1 MKISEYKNLNR
12 FITILFTFFK
22 DNSIESSV
30 YPMDNYDAMLERIL
44 DCEYESMSY
53 YPGMY
58 CVDFRLPER
67 IEEGEVY
74 MFIFG
79 KDNSYGSSLLIDFG
93 ERDLVSFFNFSCDFE
108 KHLPYLI
115 DFADENG
122 RITVSPEIPG
132 YDVEYLQAE
141 DIMPFDEF
149 IIYLNN
155 NRMPKKLN
163 MIVVD

>member
-12 FITILFTFFK
+12 FLTLLFTFFK
-22 DNSIESSV
+22 ENRIESSI
-30 YPMDNYDAMLERIL
+30 YPMDDYDGMLERIL
-44 DCEYESMSY
+44 QCEYETMSY

-79 KDNSYGSSLLIDFG
+79 KENSSGSSLLIDFG

-108 KHLPYLI
+108 KHPPYLL
-115 DFADENG
+115 DFADDKG
-122 RITVSPEIPG
+122 RIAVSPEVAG
-132 YDVEYLQAE
+132 YDVEYLNTD

-155 NRMPKKLN
+155 NRTPKHLN
-163 MIVVD
+163 MVVVD

>member
-1 MKISEYKNLNR
+1 MKISEYKNLTR
-12 FITILFTFFK
+12 FLTILFTFFK
-22 DNSIESSV
+22 ENRIESSV
-30 YPMDNYDAMLERIL
+30 YPMDDYDGMLERIL
-44 DCEYESMSY
+44 QCEYENMSY

-79 KDNSYGSSLLIDFG
+79 KENSSGSSLLIDFG

-108 KHLPYLI
+108 KHPPYLL

-122 RITVSPEIPG
+122 RIMVSPEIPG
-132 YDVEYLQAE
+132 HDVECLNA
-141 DIMPFDEF
+141 DDVMTFDEF
-149 IIYLNN
+149 IMYLNN
-155 NRMPKKLN
+155 NRNQKHLN